1 MKILI
6 VGAGVVGFH
15 LAQELSSGKH
25 DITVVDSNSEVIA
38 NVASK
43 LDVMA
48 VQGDGTDPLTLKKA
62 GINSTEMIVAVSSSD
77 ESNLVICL
85 LASKLSVPKKIAR
98 IRKEQWFKPGL
109 LSKSEL
115 AIDRV
120 INPTSLIIS
129 HIRKIIEI
137 PGVVDVA
144 EFSDH
149 NLSLLGFRVLAGSP
163 IMGKKLAE
171 LRENFS
177 FGDFIIITIYRN
189 HRMIIPTGD
198 DFIQEGDTCYI
209 LTNQDMVSFVL
220 PIFNQSVKP
229 VNSVIVYGGN
239 PTGILIAKSLEDTL
253 IPKLVLIEPDKN
265 KAEAASE
272 VLTKTRVIYG
282 DFMEPEIQ
290 AEINITE
297 VDFFISSGTDPRSNL
312 LISLLAKKRGAEK
325 VIVITDETEYL
336 PVLDSIGLNI
346 VINPRLM
353 IASEI
358 LKYIRRGRIH
368 SVVKLKTGGVE
379 LIEQVTTSESKA
391 VKKPIAKLN
400 FPQGALIGAI
410 IEDGNPIFPHGETV
424 LKPGQE
430 IILISR
436 SDVVE
441 KAEKFFL

>member
-220 PIFNQSVKP
+220 PIFNQTVKP
-229 VNSVIVYGGN
+229 VNSIIVYGGN
-239 PTGILIAKSLEDTL
+239 PTGILIAKSLEDML

-358 LKYIRRGRIH
+358 LKYIRGGRIH
-368 SVVKLKTGGVE
+368 SVIKLKTGGVE
-379 LIEQVTTSESKA
+379 LIEQATTPQSKA